1 MGQDLT
7 WASAE
12 TSWTINP
19 LLPTGNN
26 LSEETE
32 FLEIFLT
39 NPLSLLSSLP
49 PYAALLS
56 PELFIECAGSHFED
70 FVNGYSFCQG
80 DTTSLFSRIF
90 LKGDGL
96 WGLTRI
102 TRFKI
107 VVLPS

>member
-80 DTTSLFSRIF
+80 DTTSLFSHIF
-90 LKGDGL
+90 LKGDDSG
-96 WGLTRI
+96 
-102 TRFKI
+102 
-107 VVLPS
+107 VLHGPLDLKLLSSPS